1 MIAASRHRRL
11 GRDAEARARAYATT
25 PDLAARLDIQLRA
38 FNAEWQR
45 IAVDVPFY
53 RRLVLDGRLPREF
66 RSWREVIDRV
76 PPLTRAT
83 VQRDGP
89 GRASDRKPADAAR
102 TTGGS
107 TAEPIT
113 IPVWHSEIAETT
125 PNVWMARRWYG
136 VEPGSRLF
144 MIWGHKHLLG
154 SGLRGW
160 LNGMQRRIFD
170 AALGYH
176 RFSAYDLRAER
187 LRVAADEMLRCRPDY
202 VMGYS
207 VALDRFAR
215 ANADRG
221 PALRALGIKVVVAA
235 AEGFPASDSEAR
247 LGDLFG
253 APVAME
259 YGSVET
265 GLIAHTHPEGGYR
278 AFWQQYFLEAESQGE
293 GRPARLRV
301 TSLYP
306 RALPL
311 VRYEIGDEIEL
322 DADPCGL
329 GVERFRRVVGRCN
342 DYLPLTGGALIHSEA
357 VAHVVAGHPSVDG
370 YQVVSRGADIH
381 LRVAARELDPA
392 TEASIRERLGRVHKE
407 LEHIRIERVDT
418 LRQTAAGKTRT
429 VVTS

>member
-1 MIAASRHRRL
+1 MIAAVRQRRL
-11 GRDAEARARAYATT
+11 GRDAQARARAYAT
-25 PDLAARLDIQLRA
+25 PLDAAARLDVQLRA

-45 IAVDVPFY
+45 IAVHVPFY

-66 RSWREVIDRV
+66 RSWHEVIDRV
-76 PPLTRAT
+76 PPLTRAD
-83 VQRDGP
+83 VQRDGAA
-89 GRASDRKPADAAR
+89 RVSDRRPAEAAR

-113 IPVWHSEIAETT
+113 IPIWHSEVAETT

-136 VEPGSRLF
+136 IEPGSRLF

-154 SGLRGW
+154 SGVRGW
-160 LNGMQRRIFD
+160 LNGMQRRISD

-176 RFSAYDLRAER
+176 RFSAYDLRAEQ
-187 LRVAADEMLRCRPDY
+187 LRIAADEMLRVRPRY

-215 ANADRG
+215 VNADRG
-221 PALRALGIKVVVAA
+221 AALRGLGIELVVAA
-235 AEGFPASDSEAR
+235 AEAFPTSDSEAR
-247 LGDLFG
+247 LGELFG

-265 GLIAHTHPEGGYR
+265 GLIAHTHPQGGYR
-278 AFWQQYFLEAESQGE
+278 AFWQQYFLEVEPQGE
-293 GRPARLRV
+293 DRPGTLRI

-322 DADPCGL
+322 DEGTPGL

-342 DYLPLTGGALIHSEA
+342 DYLPLAGGALIHSEA
-357 VAHVVAGHPSVDG
+357 VAHAVAGHVSVDG

-381 LRVAARELDPA
+381 LRVAARVLDPA
-392 TEASIRERLGRVHKE
+392 TEASIRERLARVHRE